1 MMKLRKL
8 FLSLMILL
16 PLLCSQTYA
25 ADDELSFL
33 NLPPGF
39 RISLWAEVA
48 GARSLAV
55 SEDGKSVYVGTR
67 GDSVYHVRDDDGD
80 FQADR
85 VLLFADGLK
94 VPNGIAL
101 NRAGDLYI
109 AEQHQISLYDT
120 EGRRQK
126 VVVPPG
132 VLPDLRH
139 HGWRFMDIGPE
150 GDLYVAV
157 GAPCNICEVTGVEGT
172 ILRFDAATFAPE
184 ILAKGVRNSVGF
196 DWHPDT
202 GILYFTDNGGD
213 NLGDLIPPDE
223 LNISTRTGQHFGY
236 PYQYDTGKPYP
247 QFKDVRS
254 SEAFTPPAL
263 RFEAHAAALGIHFY
277 GGKQFPEKYQKQA
290 LVAQHGSWN
299 RTDPVGYRIMLVTL
313 DEAGKPVRN
322 QVFMDGWLGA
332 NGEVRGR
339 PVDIAELPDG
349 SLLISDDYADAIY
362 RVSFSLKSH

>member
-1 MMKLRKL
+1 MKITEL
-8 FLSLMILL
+8 FLSMTTLL
-16 PLLCSQTYA
+16 LVLSSQTHA
-25 ADDELSFL
+25 SNEKLSFL
-33 NLPPGF
+33 SLPPGF
-39 RISLWAEVA
+39 RISLWADVP

-67 GDSVYHVRDDDGD
+67 GESVYHVQDENGD
-80 FQADR
+80 FQADS
-85 VLLFADGLK
+85 VSLFADGLK

-101 NRAGDLYI
+101 NEAGDLYI
-109 AEQHQISLYDT
+109 AEQHQIALYGTD
-120 EGRRQK
+120 GRRK
-126 VVVPPG
+126 KIVVRPG
-132 VLPDLRH
+132 LLPDLRH
-139 HGWRFMDIGPE
+139 HGWRFMDIGPK

-157 GAPCNICEVTGVEGT
+157 GAPCNICEISGVEGT
-172 ILRFDAATFAPE
+172 ILRFDAKTFKPV
-184 ILAKGVRNSVGF
+184 IQAKGVRNSVGF

-223 LNISTRTGQHFGY
+223 LNISTRAGQHFGY
-236 PYQYDTGKPYP
+236 PYEYDAGQPYP

-254 SEAFTPPAL
+254 SEAFIPPTL

-277 GGKQFPEKYQKQA
+277 RGQQFPEGYRKQA

-299 RTDPVGYRIMLVTL
+299 RTDPIGYRIMLVTF

-322 QVFMDGWLGA
+322 QVFIDGWLRA
-332 NGEVRGR
+332 DGEVRGR

-349 SLLISDDYADAIY
+349 SLLISDDNADAIY
-362 RVSFSLKSH
+362 RVSFSPKSR